1 MTDPD
6 ATHTDGK
13 ATDIQPS
20 YWTAEEVDAAIDTMR
35 RGGLILVK
43 GDIGYGLFGITEQAI
58 AKMYR
63 LKGRQASNPCIFV
76 GNLALMD
83 EIAAIGQPEVREWI
97 AQTAGWTTLAVV
109 LPARTDSPYLRSM
122 DPWVRER
129 SVTRGSLAIFL
140 RTGPYV
146 EQLIARAFGEGWVFV
161 GSSANKS
168 LTGNVFRFE
177 DLPPEIVAGAD
188 LAVDHGV
195 ASLINPQRRATTI
208 VNFTNWT
215 IRREGVNH
223 EQIRASFERLRKRV
237 APLAGAAHTGQDGAR

>member
-1 MTDPD
+1 MTEPD
-6 ATHTDGK
+6 L
-13 ATDIQPS
+13 QS
-20 YWTAEEVDAAIDTMR
+20 CYWTPEEVAAAIETMR

-43 GDIGYGLFGITEQAI
+43 GDIGYGLFGISQAAI
-58 AKMYR
+58 AKMYAI
-63 LKGRQASNPCIFV
+63 KGRELSNPCIFV
-76 GNLALMD
+76 GNLELMD
-83 EIAAIGQPEVREWI
+83 EIAVIDQPEVRKWI
-97 AQTAGWTTLAVV
+97 AETARWTTLAVV
-109 LPARTDSPYLRSM
+109 LPARMDSPYLRSM

-146 EQLIARAFGEGWVFV
+146 EQLITGAFSEGWVFV

-168 LTGNVFRFE
+168 LTGNVFQFDE
-177 DLPPEIVAGAD
+177 LPPEIVQGAD

-195 ASLINPQRRATTI
+195 AALINPERKATTM

-223 EQIRASFERLRKRV
+223 EQIKASFEQLKKRI
-237 APLAGAAHTGQDGAR
+237 APLAGATAQDGAR